1 LDVTPAVPDEL
12 TLDGPP
18 TSADGEHEEAV
29 SDHEPRGRDED
40 GENVFA
46 LVAQLAR
53 RASDGQ
59 LVVAAAI
66 GIIAAVLV
74 GLVRPDLWF
83 LSLPLVCVGSF
94 GAWGIAERTETERV
108 ARLGPNFGGRRALAG
123 VRVSAAIVGTLSGTL
138 TLLAVVARM
147 IGTWK
152 S

>member
-1 LDVTPAVPDEL
+1 VI
-12 TLDGPP
+12 
-18 TSADGEHEEAV
+18 
-29 SDHEPRGRDED
+29 SDREPGVRDED

-66 GIIAAVLV
+66 GIVAAVAV

-83 LSLPLVCVGSF
+83 LGLPLLCVGSF
-94 GAWGIAERTETERV
+94 GAWGIAERTAAERT
-108 ARLGPNFGGRRALAG
+108 ARLGPDFGGRRALTS
-123 VRVSAAIVGTLSGTL
+123 VRLTAAVIGTLSGLL
-138 TLLAVVARM
+138 TILVIVARM
-147 IGTWK
+147 VGTWK